1 MILGQRLASC
11 DSSMETGSPW
21 GHLSERGSVP
31 GPGLQNRRSHRPRFL
46 PWHCRTL
53 KKGSFDH
60 TGLSSV
66 FLDIQVTANNQM
78 KLPFSV
84 YYNHYSV
91 NESSVSGCW
100 VWMTWALRL
109 RRAQCSPEL
118 LKKRSKRASL
128 SLFFFS
134 GVQGGDPLLHIRYL
148 KWHVC

>member
-1 MILGQRLASC
+1 MILGWRLASC
-11 DSSMETGSPW
+11 DSSTETGSSS
-21 GHLSERGSVP
+21 GHPSERGSVP
-31 GPGLQNRRSHRPRFL
+31 GPGLQNRRSRRPRFL

-53 KKGSFDH
+53 RKGSFVQ

-66 FLDIQVTANNQM
+66 FLEIQVTANNQM

-84 YYNHYSV
+84 YYGHYSV

-118 LKKRSKRASL
+118 QKERSKRISL
-128 SLFFFS
+128 SLFFQVYK
-134 GVQGGDPLLHIRYL
+134 GEIPLLHIRYL